1 MPSTE
6 NSEAPHRCLIT
17 EPRVDA
23 RICVRMIE
31 FNMSPVVD
39 LLLELIALPSINPA
53 FLEGRPQLTGEKRV
67 SDFLQSWCGRARM
80 DVETRLVLPDRQ
92 NLFATISPSMK
103 PQGRVVLAPHLDTA
117 NIQNEASLTPR
128 VGGERVY
135 GRGACDTKGCIAAM
149 LTAMARVARGGAR
162 PERTEIVFLG
172 LVDEES
178 GQEGSRAVAASG
190 WKADLAI
197 VGEPTRLKV
206 VTAHKGDVWLYV
218 DTRGKAAHGSRPEL
232 GKNAIEEMARVVAA
246 LVGPYASGL
255 QAKRHGLLGKGT
267 INVGTIQGG
276 NQPNIVPDSCR
287 ISIDRRTLPGEDQK
301 TVIRELRALLRAR
314 GIRASISNMR
324 GGSCVALE
332 TDICLPL
339 VHGFMRTVGQRRPC
353 GVDYF
358 CDAAVLSAGGIP
370 SVVFGPGD
378 IAQAHTAK
386 EWIATNSLETGT
398 DLLETFL
405 RTLP

>member
-1 MPSTE
+1 
-6 NSEAPHRCLIT
+6 
-17 EPRVDA
+17 
-23 RICVRMIE
+23 MIG
-31 FNMSPVVD
+31 FHMSPVVA

-53 FLEGRPQLTGEKRV
+53 FLEGRPRLTGEKRM
-67 SDFLQSWCGRARM
+67 SDFLKSWCGKERM
-80 DVETRLVLPDRQ
+80 DVETRMVLPGRH
-92 NLFATISPSMK
+92 NLFATLAPSAK
-103 PQGRVVLAPHLDTA
+103 SKGRLVLAPHLDTA
-117 NIQNEASLTPR
+117 NIQSESLLIPR
-128 VGGERVY
+128 IEKDLVY
-135 GRGACDTKGCIAAM
+135 GRGACDTKGCVAAM
-149 LTAMARVARGGAR
+149 LTAMARVARGGRR

-178 GQEGSRAVAASG
+178 AQEGSRAVAASG

-232 GKNAIEEMARVVAA
+232 GKNAIEEMARVVTA
-246 LVGPYASGL
+246 LGEQYALKL
-255 QAKRHGLLGKGT
+255 QAKRHPLLGRGT

-276 NQPNIVPDSCR
+276 NQPNIVPDFCR
-287 ISIDRRTLPGEDQK
+287 ISIDRRTLPGEDEK
-301 TVIRELRALLRAR
+301 SVARELRVLFRER
-314 GIRASISNMR
+314 RIRASLSNMR

-332 TDICLPL
+332 TDAALPF
-339 VHGFMRTVGQRRPC
+339 VRDFMKAAGQRQPC

-378 IAQAHTAK
+378 IAQAHTAN
-386 EWIATNSLETGT
+386 EWIATNSIETGT
-398 DLLETFL
+398 DLLESFL
-405 RTLP
+405 RSLP

>member
-1 MPSTE
+1 
-6 NSEAPHRCLIT
+6 
-17 EPRVDA
+17 
-23 RICVRMIE
+23 MIE
-31 FNMSPVVD
+31 LHMSPVAD

-53 FLEGRPQLTGEKRV
+53 FLEGRPQLTGEKRM
-67 SDFLQSWCGRARM
+67 SDFLKSWCGKAQM
-80 DVETRLVLPDRQ
+80 DVETRMVLPGRH
-92 NLFATISPSMK
+92 NLFATLAPSTK
-103 PQGRVVLAPHLDTA
+103 STGRVVLAPHLDTA
-117 NIQNEASLTPR
+117 NIQCEDLLIPR
-128 VGGERVY
+128 VEKDLIY
-135 GRGACDTKGCIAAM
+135 GRGACDTKGCVAAM
-149 LTAMARVARGGAR
+149 LTAMARVAQAGRR

-232 GKNAIEEMARVVAA
+232 GKNAIEEMARVVTALGGQYAA
-246 LVGPYASGL
+246 NLR
-255 QAKRHGLLGKGT
+255 AKRHPLLGQGT

-276 NQPNIVPDSCR
+276 NQPNIVPDFCR
-287 ISIDRRTLPGEDQK
+287 ISIDRRTLPGEDEK
-301 TVIRELRALLRAR
+301 SVARELRALFRER
-314 GIRASISNMR
+314 GIRASLSNMR

-332 TDICLPL
+332 TDTSLPF
-339 VHGFMRTVGQRRPC
+339 VRDFMKAAGQRQPC

-378 IAQAHTAK
+378 IAQAHTAN
-386 EWIATNSLETGT
+386 EWIATDSLETGT
-398 DLLETFL
+398 DLLEAFL
-405 RTLP
+405 RSLP

>member
-1 MPSTE
+1 
-6 NSEAPHRCLIT
+6 
-17 EPRVDA
+17 
-23 RICVRMIE
+23 
-31 FNMSPVVD
+31 MSPVVD

-67 SDFLQSWCGRARM
+67 SDLLECWCKKAGM
-80 DVETRLVLPDRQ
+80 DVATRLVLPGRH
-92 NLFATISPSMK
+92 NLFASLAPPLK
-103 PQGRVVLAPHLDTA
+103 PTGRVVLAPHLDTA
-117 NIQNEASLTPR
+117 NIQSEDLLTPR
-128 VGGERVY
+128 VEGERIY
-135 GRGACDTKGCIAAM
+135 GRGACDTKGCVAAM
-149 LTAMARVARGGAR
+149 LTAMARVARGGVR

-232 GKNAIEEMARVVAA
+232 GRNAIEEMARVVAA
-246 LVGPYASGL
+246 LGGPYASKL
-255 QAKRHGLLGKGT
+255 RAKRHRLLGSGT

-287 ISIDRRTLPGEDQK
+287 ISIDRRTLPGEDEK
-301 TVIRELRALLRAR
+301 TVARELRALFRAR
-314 GIRASISNMR
+314 GIRASLSNMR

-332 TDICLPL
+332 TDTALPF
-339 VHGFMRTVGQRRPC
+339 VRDFMKAARQRRPC

-358 CDAAVLSAGGIP
+358 CDAAVLSSGGIP

-378 IAQAHTAK
+378 IAQAHTAN
-386 EWIATNSLETGT
+386 EWIATDSLETGT
-398 DLLETFL
+398 DLLEAFL
-405 RTLP
+405 RTLS